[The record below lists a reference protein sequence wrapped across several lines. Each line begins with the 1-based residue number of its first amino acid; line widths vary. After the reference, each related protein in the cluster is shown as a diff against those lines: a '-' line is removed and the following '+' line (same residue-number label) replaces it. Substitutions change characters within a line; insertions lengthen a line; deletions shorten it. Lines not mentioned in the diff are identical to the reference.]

1 MTSVQP
7 PATPPSGQAQLG
19 PQPTQPSSTLQA
31 RVAPS
36 KKPLEK
42 QRIKPRHNKQP
53 THFVCFPL
61 VSDESVAQLSK
72 SLAYF
77 RSLTMPLPP
86 ADRHVTSEV
95 GARGGEANAEPA
107 APDQS
112 NSEIGG
118 RDVDQ
123 AVRVIPESAHRP
135 PGTFHLTLG
144 TMHLPDAED
153 LEKAVALLQE
163 IDYVELLR
171 RAESGE
177 GNEAHKSG
185 RGRRTKKTPK
195 DGIGGDSNEVTQARD
210 ETQSKREGESGSF
223 LLAAENIMPPME
235 QEKAKSPSATEG
247 NQNQYSGARRDGGSL
262 STVEEQAD
270 SEHLQGADNPQL
282 SAPTSNHA
290 SEGSGKLRETAREV
304 GAVPSSLLQSLKS
317 LTREVSPPAVSAP
330 SMLTQDF
337 GEPDPLQP
345 ISISLSSLGTFPSSR
360 SARVF
365 FAHPHDP
372 TARLHRFGN
381 LVRDVF
387 REAGLVTETR
397 PLVLHATVANLI
409 YVKGRKGGRKGR
421 GGRERNGNEKA
432 RDGGNVDAREILR
445 LFNHGPNANGNQKGR
460 ASSSPPPRS
469 TPAEINDKGD
479 KPAAPTMMSTT
490 IRETKPAEGVRTGNQ
505 TLDPALSPN
514 PTDKT
519 GTKSEQSPQIQTPFI
534 WARDITIRSI
544 RICKMG
550 AEPSSIPGWGLEY
563 RLVAE
568 KVFMA
573 GQAPE

>member
-1 MTSVQP
+1 MTSVEP
-7 PATPPSGQAQLG
+7 PTTPPSGQAQLG
-19 PQPTQPSSTLQA
+19 LQPSQPASTLQA
-31 RVAPS
+31 PVAPS
-36 KKPLEK
+36 KKLLEK
-42 QRIKPRHNKQP
+42 KPINPRHNKQP

-77 RSLTMPLPP
+77 RSLTTPLPP
-86 ADRHVTSEV
+86 ANRDVTPEE
-95 GARGGEANAEPA
+95 GAGGGEANAEPA
-107 APDQS
+107 APEQS
-112 NSEIGG
+112 NNEIRG

-144 TMHLPDAED
+144 TMHLPDAEH

-171 RAESGE
+171 QAESGE
-177 GNEAHKSG
+177 GNEAHKFG
-185 RGRRTKKTPK
+185 RGRRVKKTPK
-195 DGIGGDSNEVTQARD
+195 GGIGGDSNEVTQARD
-210 ETQSKREGESGSF
+210 ETQSEREGESGR
-223 LLAAENIMPPME
+223 LLSAAENIMPPME
-235 QEKAKSPSATEG
+235 QEKAESLSATKG
-247 NQNQYSGARRDGGSL
+247 NQNQNSGAHRDVETL

-270 SEHLQGADNPQL
+270 SEHLQETDNPQL
-282 SAPTSNHA
+282 STATSNHA
-290 SEGSGKLRETAREV
+290 PEDSGKLRETARQV
-304 GAVPSSLLQSLKS
+304 GAVPSSPLQSLKS
-317 LTREVSPPAVSAP
+317 LSREISPPAVSAP
-330 SMLTQDF
+330 STLTQDF
-337 GEPDPLQP
+337 GELDPPQP
-345 ISISLSSLGTFPSSR
+345 ISVSLSSLGTFPSSR

-409 YVKGRKGGRKGR
+409 YVKGRKGSGKGR
-421 GGRERNGNEKA
+421 GGRGRNGNKKA
-432 RDGGNVDAREILR
+432 EDGGNVDAREILR
-445 LFNHGPNANGNQKGR
+445 FFNHGPNPNGNQNRR
-460 ASSSPPPRS
+460 ASSPPPRS
-469 TPAEINDKGD
+469 APAEVNDRGD
-479 KPAAPTMMSTT
+479 EPAAPTMMSRT
-490 IRETKPAEGVRTGNQ
+490 IRQTNPAEGVTTGNQ

-550 AEPSSIPGWGLEY
+550 AEPSPTPGWGLEY
-563 RLVAE
+563 RPVAE

-573 GQAPE
+573 GQTPE